1 MDEQK
6 TKVKLADA
14 LRAEAA
20 ALEAQATAKRA
31 QADAIVVEPRADEL
45 LDAKQTLDR
54 YGIGRDAIRGAAFRG
69 ELQVHRGARGKF
81 LVRKDAIESWIEARP
96 YTPTPRRAPCADL
109 AEWDRETSA
118 AMRALPRARVG
129 SARG

>member
-1 MDEQK
+1 MDERK
-6 TKVKLADA
+6 AKVKQAAA

-20 ALEAQATAKRA
+20 ALDAQAIAKRA
-31 QADAIVVEPRADEL
+31 QADAIVEEPDAAEL

-81 LVRKDAIESWIEARP
+81 LIRKDAIEGWIASRP
-96 YTPTPRRAPCADL
+96 YSPTPRRAPCADL
-109 AEWDRETSA
+109 AEWDRVTSA
-118 AMRALPRARVG
+118 AMRALPRARQ
-129 SARG
+129 